1 MTSESN
7 LALEK
12 TIGYDGGIFL
22 HPTFKRSPMVIPRY
36 LLFTLLCL
44 LAIPA
49 RAAPPLSAQVDRLVE
64 AQAPGKL
71 AGVAED
77 AEFLRRVWLDLAGIV
92 PPVDQVRAFL
102 ADKGRQKRE
111 KVIDQLLSS
120 EEYPRRMREAFT
132 VMLLERRTGATVP
145 DEEWNSFLE
154 SSFGE
159 NKPWDQ
165 FARELIQA
173 DGADEKTRG
182 SVKFFTTSG
191 RTSHDQMTQDVGRL
205 LLGMNIHCAKC
216 HDHPNV
222 EQYKQAD
229 YFGLLAFL
237 NQSTVAKHGT
247 LQKSFLVEKVAT
259 GKLDFESVFFPG
271 EKKQSGPRLPGGEE
285 VEIPTFE
292 KGEEFSEP
300 AANGLPG
307 VPKFRPRQLL
317 AEKLT
322 AATNRRFVQNS
333 VNRFWFLMMGRGLVE
348 PLDMLHDANPASHP
362 ELMTLLSDEFVAHQ
376 FDVKW
381 LLRELALSETY
392 QRSSVF
398 PKGVTSKD
406 APPHSYQVANARGLT
421 PEQMAW
427 SMMRVTGVLE
437 RIVRTPRPEDSAFTF
452 KDYINGRIPAPDN
465 LADTMLLFTSV
476 FGNPPGE
483 AEVEFQPSMG
493 QALFL
498 MNEQLVLDWLK
509 PSEGNLVD
517 RLVKLE
523 DAKKITEELYLQ
535 VLGRFPL
542 EEEVVEV
549 VTHLEENRERFT
561 EAISEY
567 AWALV
572 TSAEFKLNH

>member
-1 MTSESN
+1 
-7 LALEK
+7 
-12 TIGYDGGIFL
+12 
-22 HPTFKRSPMVIPRY
+22 MVIPRS
-36 LLFTLLCL
+36 LLFTLLYL

-49 RAAPPLSAQVDRLVE
+49 QAAPPLSTQLDRLVE
-64 AQAPGKL
+64 AAAPGKL
-71 AGVAED
+71 AGPAED

-92 PPVDQVRAFL
+92 PTADQVRSFL
-102 ADKGRQKRE
+102 ADKDRQKRE
-111 KVIDQLLSS
+111 KMIDQLLAS
-120 EEYPRRMREAFT
+120 EEFPRRMREAFT
-132 VMLLERRTGATVP
+132 VMLLERRTGVTVP

-154 SSFGE
+154 SSFRE

-173 DGADEKTRG
+173 DGANEKTRG
-182 SVKFFTTSG
+182 SVKFFTASG
-191 RTSHDQMTQDVGRL
+191 RTSHDQMTQDIGRL

-222 EQYKQAD
+222 KQFKQAD

-237 NQSTVAKHGT
+237 NQSTVAKHAT

-259 GKLDFESVFFPG
+259 GKLEFESVFFPG
-271 EKKQSGPRLPGGEE
+271 EKKEVGPRLPGGDE
-285 VEIPTFE
+285 VEILTFE
-292 KGEEFSEP
+292 KGEEFAEP
-300 AANGLPG
+300 AADGLPG

-322 AATNRRFVQNS
+322 AATNRRFVENS
-333 VNRFWFLMMGRGLVE
+333 VNRFWFLVMGRGLVE

-362 ELMTLLSDEFVAHQ
+362 ELLALLADEFVAHE

-381 LLRELALSETY
+381 LLRELALSRTY

-398 PKGVTSKD
+398 PKGVESKD
-406 APPHSYQVANARGLT
+406 APPLSYQVANAKGLT

-437 RIVRTPRPEDSAFTF
+437 QIVKTPRPEDSAFTF
-452 KDYINGRIPAPDN
+452 KDYINGRVPSPDN
-465 LADTMLLFTSV
+465 LVDMMLLFTSV

-498 MNEQLVLDWLK
+498 MNERLVLDWLK

-517 RLVKLE
+517 RLVKLK
-523 DAKKITEELYLQ
+523 DPAAVTEELYLHI
-535 VLGRFPL
+535 LGRFPV
-542 EEEVVEV
+542 EEEAAELVA
-549 VTHLEENRERFT
+549 HLEGNKDRFSD
-561 EAISEY
+561 AVSEY

>member
-1 MTSESN
+1 
-7 LALEK
+7 
-12 TIGYDGGIFL
+12 
-22 HPTFKRSPMVIPRY
+22 MVIPRS

-49 RAAPPLSAQVDRLVE
+49 QAAPPLSVQLDRLVE
-64 AQAPGKL
+64 AAAPGKL
-71 AGVAED
+71 AGPAED
-77 AEFLRRVWLDLAGIV
+77 AEFLRRAHLDLAGIV
-92 PPVDQVRAFL
+92 PTADQVRSFL
-102 ADKGRQKRE
+102 ADKDRQKRE
-111 KVIDQLLSS
+111 KMIDKLLAG

-145 DEEWNSFLE
+145 NDEWNSFLE
-154 SSFGE
+154 SSFGQ

-173 DGADEKTRG
+173 DGANEHTRG
-182 SVKFFTTSG
+182 SVKFFTATG

-222 EQYKQAD
+222 EQFKQAD

-237 NQSTVAKHGT
+237 NQSTVAKHSS

-271 EKKQSGPRLPGGEE
+271 EKKQVGPRLPGGDEI
-285 VEIPTFE
+285 EIPTFE

-300 AANGLPG
+300 AADGLPG

-322 AATNRRFVQNS
+322 AATNRRFVENS

-362 ELMTLLSDEFVAHQ
+362 ELLTVLADEFVAHQ

-381 LLRELALSETY
+381 LLRELALSSTY

-398 PKGVTSKD
+398 PKGVESKD
-406 APPHSYQVANARGLT
+406 APPLSYQVANARGLT

-437 RIVRTPRPEDSAFTF
+437 RIVKTPRPEDSAFTF

-483 AEVEFQPSMG
+483 AEIAFQPSMG

-523 DAKKITEELYLQ
+523 DPAQVTEELYLH
-535 VLGRFPL
+535 VLGRFPGEQEAAEL
-542 EEEVVEV
+542 VA
-549 VTHLEENRERFT
+549 HLEKNKDRFPD
-561 EAISEY
+561 AVSEY

>member
-1 MTSESN
+1 
-7 LALEK
+7 
-12 TIGYDGGIFL
+12 
-22 HPTFKRSPMVIPRY
+22 
-36 LLFTLLCL
+36 
-44 LAIPA
+44 
-49 RAAPPLSAQVDRLVE
+49 
-64 AQAPGKL
+64 
-71 AGVAED
+71 
-77 AEFLRRVWLDLAGIV
+77 LAGIV
-92 PPVDQVRAFL
+92 PTAEQVRVFL
-102 ADKGRQKRE
+102 ADKDRQKRE
-111 KVIDQLLSS
+111 KMIDRLLDG

-132 VMLLERRTGATVP
+132 VMLLERRTGVTVP
-145 DEEWNSFLE
+145 DDEWNSFLE
-154 SSFGE
+154 NSFGQ

-173 DGADEKTRG
+173 DGANEKTRG
-182 SVKFFTTSG
+182 SVKFFTATG
-191 RTSHDQMTQDVGRL
+191 RASHDQMTQDVGRL

-222 EQYKQAD
+222 EQFTQAD

-237 NQSTVAKHGT
+237 NQSTVAKHSS

-259 GKLDFESVFFPG
+259 GKLEFESVFFPG
-271 EKKQSGPRLPGGEE
+271 EKKQVGPRLPGGDEI
-285 VEIPTFE
+285 EIPTFE

-300 AANGLPG
+300 AADGLPG

-317 AEKLT
+317 AEKL
-322 AATNRRFVQNS
+322 AVATNRRFVENS

-362 ELMTLLSDEFVAHQ
+362 ELLTLLADEFVAHQ

-381 LLRELALSETY
+381 LLRELALSNTY
-392 QRSSVF
+392 QRSSIF
-398 PKGVTSKD
+398 PKGVESTN
-406 APPHSYQVANARGLT
+406 APPRSYQVANAKGLT

-437 RIVRTPRPEDSAFTF
+437 RIVKTPRPEDSAFTF

-483 AEVEFQPSMG
+483 AEVSFQPSMG

-509 PSEGNLVD
+509 PSQGNLVD

-523 DAKKITEELYLQ
+523 DPVQVTEELYLQ
-535 VLGRFPL
+535 ILGRFPG
-542 EEEVVEV
+542 EEESAQVAA
-549 VTHLEENRERFT
+549 HLEKNRDRFS
-561 EAISEY
+561 EAVSEY

>member
-1 MTSESN
+1 
-7 LALEK
+7 
-12 TIGYDGGIFL
+12 
-22 HPTFKRSPMVIPRY
+22 MVIPRS
-36 LLFTLLCL
+36 LLLVLFFL

-49 RAAPPLSAQVDRLVE
+49 QAAPPLSVQLDRLVE
-64 AQAPGKL
+64 AAAPGKL
-71 AGVAED
+71 AGPAED
-77 AEFLRRVWLDLAGIV
+77 AEFLRRAHLDLAGIV
-92 PPVDQVRAFL
+92 PTAGQVRTFL
-102 ADKGRQKRE
+102 ADKDRQKRE
-111 KVIDQLLSS
+111 KMIDKLLAG

-145 DEEWNSFLE
+145 DDEWNSFLE
-154 SSFGE
+154 SSFDQ

-173 DGADEKTRG
+173 DGANEHTRG
-182 SVKFFTTSG
+182 SVKFFTATG

-222 EQYKQAD
+222 EQFKQAD

-237 NQSTVAKHGT
+237 NQSTVAKHSS

-271 EKKQSGPRLPGGEE
+271 EKKQMGPRLPGGDEIE
-285 VEIPTFE
+285 VPTFE

-300 AANGLPG
+300 AADGLPG

-322 AATNRRFVQNS
+322 AVTNRRFVENS

-362 ELMTLLSDEFVAHQ
+362 ELLTVLADEFVAHQ

-381 LLRELALSETY
+381 LLRELALSSTY
-392 QRSSVF
+392 QRSSIF
-398 PKGVTSKD
+398 PKGVESSR
-406 APPHSYQVANARGLT
+406 APPRFYQVANARGLT

-437 RIVRTPRPEDSAFTF
+437 RIVKTPRPEDSAFTY

-465 LADTMLLFTSV
+465 LVDTMLLFTSV

-517 RLVKLE
+517 RLVKFE
-523 DAKKITEELYLQ
+523 DPAQVTEELYLQ
-535 VLGRFPL
+535 VLGRFPG
-542 EEEVVEV
+542 EEEAALVAAY
-549 VTHLEENRERFT
+549 LEKNKDRFPD
-561 EAISEY
+561 AVSEY

-572 TSAEFKLNH
+572 SSAEFKLNH

>member
-1 MTSESN
+1 
-7 LALEK
+7 
-12 TIGYDGGIFL
+12 
-22 HPTFKRSPMVIPRY
+22 
-36 LLFTLLCL
+36 
-44 LAIPA
+44 
-49 RAAPPLSAQVDRLVE
+49 
-64 AQAPGKL
+64 
-71 AGVAED
+71 
-77 AEFLRRVWLDLAGIV
+77 
-92 PPVDQVRAFL
+92 
-102 ADKGRQKRE
+102 
-111 KVIDQLLSS
+111 
-120 EEYPRRMREAFT
+120 RRMREAFT
-132 VMLLERRTGATVP
+132 VMLLERRTGVTVP
-145 DEEWNSFLE
+145 DEEWNGFLE
-154 SSFGE
+154 SSFRE

-173 DGADEKTRG
+173 DGANEQTRG
-182 SVKFFTTSG
+182 SVKFFTATG
-191 RTSHDQMTQDVGRL
+191 RTSHDQMTQDIGRL

-222 EQYKQAD
+222 EQFKQAD

-237 NQSTVAKHGT
+237 NQSTVAKHSS

-259 GKLDFESVFFPG
+259 GKLEFESVFFPG
-271 EKKQSGPRLPGGEE
+271 EKKQVGPRLPGGDEI
-285 VEIPTFE
+285 EIPTFE
-292 KGEEFSEP
+292 KGEEFAEP
-300 AANGLPG
+300 AADGLPG

-322 AATNRRFVQNS
+322 AATNRRFVENS
-333 VNRFWFLMMGRGLVE
+333 VNRLWFLMMGRGLVE

-362 ELMTLLSDEFVAHQ
+362 ELLTLLADEFVAHQ

-381 LLRELALSETY
+381 LLRELALSRTY

-398 PKGVTSKD
+398 PKGVESKD
-406 APPHSYQVANARGLT
+406 APPLSYQVANAKGLT

-437 RIVRTPRPEDSAFTF
+437 RIVKTPRPEDSAFTF

-523 DAKKITEELYLQ
+523 YPAQVTEELYLQ
-535 VLGRFPL
+535 ILGRFPGEQEAAL
-542 EEEVVEV
+542 VAA
-549 VTHLEENRERFT
+549 HLEENKDRFPD
-561 EAISEY
+561 AVSEY

-572 TSAEFKLNH
+572 SSAEFKLNH

>member
-1 MTSESN
+1 MPAR
-7 LALEK
+7 LF
-12 TIGYDGGIFL
+12 IIF
-22 HPTFKRSPMVIPRY
+22 
-36 LLFTLLCL
+36 CL
-44 LAIPA
+44 LLPVLSGLAAGQVHQQIDRFIAA
-49 RAAPPLSAQVDRLVE
+49 RASGPMSPRSS
-64 AQAPGKL
+64 
-71 AGVAED
+71 D
-77 AEFLRRVWLDLAGIV
+77 AEFFRRVNLDFAGVIATAAEI
-92 PPVDQVRAFL
+92 RAFL
-102 ADKGRQKRE
+102 KNKAADKRTKL
-111 KVIDQLLSS
+111 IDRLLASH
-120 EEYPRRMREAFT
+120 AFAAHWT
-132 VMLLERRTGATVP
+132 DRLSVMLLERRTGVTVP
-145 DEEWNSFLE
+145 DDEWNSFLE
-154 SSFGE
+154 SSFDQ

-173 DGADEKTRG
+173 DGANEHTRG
-182 SVKFFTTSG
+182 SVKFFTATG

-222 EQYKQAD
+222 EQFKQSD

-237 NQSTVAKHGT
+237 NQSTVAKHST

-292 KGEEFSEP
+292 KGEEFAEP
-300 AANGLPG
+300 AADGLPG

-362 ELMTLLSDEFVAHQ
+362 ELLTLLSDEFVAHQ

-398 PKGVTSKD
+398 PKGATSKD
-406 APPHSYQVANARGLT
+406 APPRSYQVANARGLT
-421 PEQMAW
+421 AEQMAW

-437 RIVRTPRPEDSAFTF
+437 RIVRTPRPEDSTFTF

-523 DAKKITEELYLQ
+523 DTMKITEELYLQ

-542 EEEVVEV
+542 EQEVAEVVA
-549 VTHLEENRERFT
+549 HLEENRERFA
-561 EAISEY
+561 EAISE
-567 AWALV
+567 
-572 TSAEFKLNH
+572 